1 MFRWL
6 FYAAVVVGM
15 ILLVVKAIRRFRN
28 FKWRWTDP
36 VGYYRARTESW
47 IERRLYNAL
56 VKRGYRVITQYP
68 CGPYRID
75 LALPDYGIAIECDGE
90 AYHSTPEQ
98 KRHDRRKDNY
108 LRKHGWSVMRFK
120 GSQINGQMPK
130 VIARIERKIESVK
143 SG

>member
-1 MFRWL
+1 MFHGL
-6 FYAAVVVGM
+6 FYAAVVVVG
-15 ILLVVKAIRRFRN
+15 ILLIVNGFRRFQDL
-28 FKWRWTDP
+28 KWRMTDP

-47 IERRLYNAL
+47 IELRLYNAL
-56 VKRGYRVITQYP
+56 VKRGYRVITQHP

-75 LALPDYGIAIECDGE
+75 IALPDYGLAIECDGK